1 MIFWEF
7 HKMIKENLDLLRMK
21 ILAAA
26 RRTARDPNTVRIVAA
41 AKSQSRD
48 FAEQAIREG
57 VTLIGHNYVQEAVRE
72 SSESDAGPLEIT

>member
-1 MIFWEF
+1 
-7 HKMIKENLDLLRMK
+7 MIKENLDLLRMK

-26 RRTARDPNTVRIVAA
+26 RRTGRDPNTVRIVAA

-48 FAEQAIREG
+48 WAEEAIREG

-72 SSESDAGPLEIT
+72 KPRSDAALSNIT